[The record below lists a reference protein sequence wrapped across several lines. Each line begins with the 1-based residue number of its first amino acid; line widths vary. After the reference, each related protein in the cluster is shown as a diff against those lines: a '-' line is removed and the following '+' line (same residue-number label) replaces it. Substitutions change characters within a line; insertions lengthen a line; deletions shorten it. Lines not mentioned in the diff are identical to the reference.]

1 MVRLV
6 HQTQF
11 FRWVFATI
19 ILAGIGS
26 DTLAAGDLPPQSEWL
41 RPPALKPGD
50 TIAFVAPAGPIELRH
65 VKEYAQTLEKAGYLV
80 AIPDGIERKS
90 GFLAG
95 SDQARADEL
104 NAAIRD
110 PKVRAVFPCR
120 GGYGVTRILDR
131 IDYAALRKDP
141 KIITGFSDLTGL
153 HLAISREARVVTFH
167 SPMPDASLWKQDT
180 EHAFA
185 TASFQRTVFADAY
198 KPGSVGYTIAIP
210 TDQPK
215 PVPLVAGKAHGL
227 LTGGNLTL
235 ICSTL
240 GTPYAL
246 EPKGKILFIEDVH
259 EAPYRVDRSL
269 AQLRLAGVLD
279 AVVGVVAGGFS
290 SNDPKDAKELE
301 RVLREYFS
309 PMKKPV
315 VINFP
320 VGHIAHN
327 ATLPVGA
334 LVELDGDS
342 GSLRLLEDPVRLDQE
357 TTTK

>member
-6 HQTQF
+6 HQTRF

-26 DTLAAGDLPPQSEWL
+26 DTVAAGDLPPQSEWL

-141 KIITGFSDLTGL
+141 KIITGFSDLTL
-153 HLAISREARVVTFH
+153 II
-167 SPMPDASLWKQDT
+167 
-180 EHAFA
+180 
-185 TASFQRTVFADAY
+185 SFQ
-198 KPGSVGYTIAIP
+198 
-210 TDQPK
+210 
-215 PVPLVAGKAHGL
+215 
-227 LTGGNLTL
+227 
-235 ICSTL
+235 
-240 GTPYAL
+240 
-246 EPKGKILFIEDVH
+246 
-259 EAPYRVDRSL
+259 
-269 AQLRLAGVLD
+269 
-279 AVVGVVAGGFS
+279 
-290 SNDPKDAKELE
+290 
-301 RVLREYFS
+301 
-309 PMKKPV
+309 
-315 VINFP
+315 
-320 VGHIAHN
+320 
-327 ATLPVGA
+327 
-334 LVELDGDS
+334 
-342 GSLRLLEDPVRLDQE
+342 
-357 TTTK
+357 